1 MVGQYGCTGVQLR
14 PVDKLYGL
22 NICSS
27 PNTYVETL
35 IPSMVVFGDEALGRN

>member
-1 MVGQYGCTGVQLR
+1 MVGQCGCTGVQLR
-14 PVDKLYGL
+14 PVDKFYGL